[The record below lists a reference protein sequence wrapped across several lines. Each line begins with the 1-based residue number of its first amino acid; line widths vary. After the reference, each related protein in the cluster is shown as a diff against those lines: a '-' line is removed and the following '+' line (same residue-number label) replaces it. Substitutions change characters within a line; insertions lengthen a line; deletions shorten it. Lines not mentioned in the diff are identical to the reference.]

1 LIKSLL
7 VFGLTRSAIIVLG
20 LAVFCAAGLFA
31 FSRLNIEAYPNPAPV
46 ILEIT
51 AQAAGLSAEEM
62 EKYYTIPMEVG
73 LYPTPGVVNVRSTSF
88 YGLSFVR
95 VTFAYGVDYYF
106 ALTQA
111 SISLQQNVSLPG
123 NLVPT
128 IQQSSLVGEIYRYQV
143 VGPPHFGLTNLR
155 SLQDYVVT
163 RRLLTIPGVVQI
175 NSWGGTTKQF
185 NVDADLGKLEAY
197 NITVPQ
203 LISALGNA
211 NINVGGREITIGQ
224 QSVNIRGIGLVDS
237 GGADDVTN
245 GYHVQDIENIVLTQ
259 SNGLPIQIK
268 NVAKVSVGYVPRL
281 GVAGRDHDDDVATA
295 IVVMGRTQHTNEILP
310 RVHAEVERLNTDGS
324 LPPGVKIVPY
334 YDRSSLVGVTTHT
347 VLHNLIFGCLLVFV
361 IQWVFLGDLRSA
373 IIVGANIPFALF
385 FAIIILV
392 LRGEDANLLSLG
404 AVDFGIIVDSAV
416 IMMENIYRN
425 FQSSPEHRQTLLQHL
440 TQGFWGADPTSP
452 TGDAAASPHWTERLR
467 IIFVSALQVDKAV
480 FFTAAITVTAF
491 VPLFTM
497 QGVEGQIFGPM
508 ARTYGYALAGA
519 LLSTFMVT
527 PVLASLLLPA
537 HIEEV
542 ETAIVRGLRAAYTP
556 VLRWSLGSLKASVT
570 IGVVFLLLSV
580 LAASR
585 LGSEFLPAL
594 EEGNFWIRA
603 SMPPTI
609 GLEAGT
615 EATRKMREILL
626 RHPEVITVV
635 SQHGRPD
642 NGSDASPFSNVE
654 LFAPLKP
661 FDEWPAGLT
670 KEKLTEQL
678 QKEFDDELPG
688 IGFNFSQYIQDNVEE
703 ALSGVKGA
711 NSVKIVG
718 PNLDVLEKL
727 ATQVMAEMSK
737 VQGVA
742 DLGIFHLLGQPNL
755 NIRIDREKAARYGLN
770 TGDVNTVVQAA
781 LGGTTATTV
790 LEGDRQF
797 ALAVRL
803 DPKFRSDIDAIR
815 SVKVAY
821 ATPSGTNAYVP
832 LSELADI
839 TLDTGAS
846 FIYRERS
853 QRYVPI
859 KFSVRGRDLGSTVE
873 EAQEHVAKAI
883 HLPNGYQIIW
893 AGEFE
898 DLQNAK
904 QRLLIV
910 VPITLALILVLL
922 YGLFNSVRDSLLAVA
937 GIPFAIGGG
946 LIALYFAGLDFSVSA
961 AIGFI
966 SLFGVAVMDGILN
979 ITYFRELR
987 AQGVDIA
994 EAVFRGAEQRMRPM
1008 LMTALS
1014 AGVGLFPAAISHGIG
1029 SQVQRPLATVVVGG
1043 MFIGPLLLL
1052 VVAPALRRI
1061 FLAGD
1066 HTAVR
1071 HEAGEAQEDGAVSG
1085 GVGDQPGT

>member
-1 LIKSLL
+1 VIKSLL

-20 LAVFCAAGLFA
+20 VLVFCAAGIVA
-31 FSRLNIEAYPNPAPV
+31 FTKLNIEAYPNPAPV

-88 YGLSFVR
+88 YGLAFVR

-111 SISLQQNVSLPG
+111 SISLQQNVTLPG

-128 IQQSSLVGEIYRYQV
+128 IQASSLVGEIYRYQV

-155 SLQDYVVT
+155 TLQDYVVT
-163 RRLLTIPGVVQI
+163 RRLLTIPGVAQI

-185 NVDADLGKLEAY
+185 NVDADLQKLEAY

-203 LISALGNA
+203 MISALGNA

-224 QSVNIRGIGLVDS
+224 QSVNIRGVGLIDS
-237 GGADDVTN
+237 GGSDDVTN
-245 GYHVQDIENIVLTQ
+245 GYHVQDIENVVLTQ
-259 SNGLPIQIK
+259 SNGLPIQVK

-281 GVAGRDHDDDVATA
+281 GIAGRDKDDDVVAS
-295 IVVMGRTQHTNEILP
+295 IVVMRRPEHTNDVIP
-310 RVHAEVERLNTDGS
+310 KVQAEVQRINTDGS
-324 LPPGVKIVPY
+324 LPPGVKIISY

-347 VLHNLIFGCLLVFV
+347 VLHNLIFGCLLVFF

-373 IIVGANIPFALF
+373 IIVGINIPFALF
-385 FAIIILV
+385 FSIIILV

-425 FQSSPEHRQTLLQHL
+425 FQSPSEHRQTLLRHL
-440 TQGFWGADPTSP
+440 SEGYWGPDPTSI
-452 TGDAAASPHWTERLR
+452 TGHTTASQRWTERLR

-491 VPLFTM
+491 LPLFTM

-519 LLSTFMVT
+519 LLATFTVT
-527 PVLASLLLPA
+527 PVLAALLLPK

-542 ETAIVRGLRAAYTP
+542 ETIIVRGLRAGYTP
-556 VLRWSLGSLKASVT
+556 VLRWALGNLKAAV
-570 IGVVFLLLSV
+570 IVGMVFLALSF

-603 SMPPTI
+603 AMPPTMS
-609 GLEAGT
+609 LDAGT
-615 EATRKMREILL
+615 AATLRMREILL
-626 RHPEVITVV
+626 RHPEVLTVV

-661 FDEWPAGLT
+661 FDEWPANLT
-670 KEKLTEQL
+670 KEELTEEL
-678 QKEFDDELPG
+678 QKEFAEELPG

-711 NSVKIVG
+711 NSVKIIG
-718 PNLDVLEKL
+718 PNLEVLEKL
-727 ATQVMAEMSK
+727 AAQAMDEMAK

-742 DLGIFHLLGQPNL
+742 DLGIFHVIGQPNL
-755 NIRIDREKAARYGLN
+755 NIKIDRDKAARYGLN

-781 LGGTTATTV
+781 LGGTNATTV
-790 LEGDRQF
+790 LEADRQF
-797 ALAVRL
+797 AVTLRL
-803 DPKFRSDIDAIR
+803 DSKYRSDIDAIR
-815 SVKVAY
+815 TIKVAY
-821 ATPSGTNAYVP
+821 QTPSGTNGYVP
-832 LSELADI
+832 LSEIADI

-853 QRYVPI
+853 QRYIPI
-859 KFSVRGRDLGSTVE
+859 KFSVRGRDLGSTVA
-873 EAQEHVAKAI
+873 EAQARIASAI
-883 HLPNGYQIIW
+883 KLPQGYQILW
-893 AGEFE
+893 AGEF
-898 DLQNAK
+898 DNLQEAK
-904 QRLLIV
+904 ARLMIV
-910 VPITLALILVLL
+910 VPITLLLIMVLL
-922 YGLFNSVRDSLLAVA
+922 YGLFNSLRDSLLAVA

-946 LIALYFAGLDFSVSA
+946 LIALYLAGLDFSVSA

-987 AQGVDIA
+987 TQGVSVA

-1052 VVAPALRRI
+1052 IVAPALRRI
-1061 FLAGD
+1061 FLAHD
-1066 HTAVR
+1066 A
-1071 HEAGEAQEDGAVSG
+1071 EDGPPETAEG
-1085 GVGDQPGT
+1085 GEMATAEGRE

>member
-7 VFGLTRSAIIVLG
+7 EFGLTRSAIIVLG
-20 LAVFCAAGLFA
+20 LVVFCAAGLVA
-31 FSRLNIEAYPNPAPV
+31 FSKLNIEAYPNPAPV

-73 LYPTPGVVNVRSTSF
+73 LYPTPGVVNIRSTSF

-95 VTFAYGVDYYF
+95 VTFRYGTDYYF

-111 SISLQQNVSLPG
+111 SISLQQNVNLPG
-123 NLVPT
+123 SQVAQ
-128 IQQSSLVGEIYRYQV
+128 IQQSSLVGEIYRYQL
-143 VGPPHFGLTNLR
+143 VGPAHFGLTNLR
-155 SLQDYVVT
+155 TLQDYVVA
-163 RRLLTIPGVVQI
+163 RRFLTIPGVVQI
-175 NSWGGTTKQF
+175 NAWGGTTKQF
-185 NVDADLGKLEAY
+185 NVDADLQKLEAY
-197 NITVPQ
+197 NITIPQ
-203 LISALGNA
+203 LVAALGNA

-224 QSVNIRGIGLVDS
+224 QSVNIRGVGLVDS
-237 GGADDVTN
+237 GGADDVTK
-245 GYHVQDIENIVLTQ
+245 GYKVQDIENVVLTQ
-259 SNGLPIQIK
+259 VNGLPIQVK
-268 NVAKVSVGYVPRL
+268 NVARVSVGYVPRL
-281 GVAGRDHDDDVATA
+281 GIGGRDHEDDVATA
-295 IVVMGRTQHTNEILP
+295 IVVMGRTQHTNDIIP
-310 RVHAEVERLNTDGS
+310 PVQAEVAKLNSDGS

-334 YDRSSLVGVTTHT
+334 YDRSSLVGITTHT
-347 VLHNLIFGCLLVFV
+347 VLHNLIFGCLLVFL

-373 IIVGANIPFALF
+373 IIVSANIPFALF

-392 LRGEDANLLSLG
+392 LQGEDANLLSLG

-425 FQSSPEHRQTLLQHL
+425 FQSSPHSRQTLLQHL
-440 TQGFWGADPTSP
+440 SEGYWGADTTSAHGTSAP
-452 TGDAAASPHWTERLR
+452 KWNERLR
-467 IIFVSALQVDKAV
+467 MIFVSALQVDKAV

-519 LLSTFMVT
+519 LLATFTVT
-527 PVLASLLLPA
+527 PVLASLLLPKTI
-537 HIEEV
+537 H
-542 ETAIVRGLRAAYTP
+542 ETETVIVRALRRTYTP
-556 VLRWSLGSLKASVT
+556 VLRWALANLKLSVI
-570 IGVVFLLLSV
+570 IGAVFLALSV

-603 SMPPTI
+603 SMPSTMS
-609 GLEAGT
+609 LDAGT
-615 EATRKMREILL
+615 AVTGRMREILL
-626 RHPEVITVV
+626 RHPEVVTVV

-661 FDEWPAGLT
+661 FDEWPPNVT
-670 KEKLTEQL
+670 KEKLTEEL
-678 QKEFDDELPG
+678 QQEFADELPG
-688 IGFNFSQYIQDNVEE
+688 ISFNFSQYIQDNVEE

-711 NSVKIVG
+711 NSVKVIG
-718 PNLDVLEKL
+718 PNLEVLEGL
-727 ATQVMAEMSK
+727 ATQVMDEMTK
-737 VQGVA
+737 IRGVA

-755 NIRIDREKAARYGLN
+755 NIKVDREKAARYGLN

-781 LGGTTATTV
+781 LGGITATTV

-797 ALAVRL
+797 NLAVRL
-803 DPKFRSDIDAIR
+803 DAKYRSSIDAVR
-815 SVKVAY
+815 NLKVAY
-821 ATPSGTNAYVP
+821 ATPSGANAYVP
-832 LSELADI
+832 LSDLGNI

-853 QRYVPI
+853 QRYIPI
-859 KFSVRGRDLGSTVE
+859 KFSVRGRDLGGTVA
-873 EAQEHVAKAI
+873 EAQERVGKAVK
-883 HLPNGYQIIW
+883 LPNGYQLVW
-893 AGEFE
+893 AGEF
-898 DLQNAK
+898 DSLQAAK
-904 QRLLIV
+904 QRLVIV
-910 VPITLALILVLL
+910 VPITLLLILVLL
-922 YGLFNSVRDSLLAVA
+922 YGLFNSLRDSLLSVA

-946 LIALYFAGLDFSVSA
+946 LIALYFSGLDFSVSA

-987 AQGVDIA
+987 AQGMDIA
-994 EAVFRGAEQRMRPM
+994 EAVFHGAEQRMRPM

-1052 VVAPALRRI
+1052 IVAPALRKI
-1061 FLAGD
+1061 FLSRDAEPVEVTGD
-1066 HTAVR
+1066 PVAVT
-1071 HEAGEAQEDGAVSG
+1071 EGNPDG
-1085 GVGDQPGT
+1085 

>member
-1 LIKSLL
+1 

-20 LAVFCAAGLFA
+20 LVVFCAAGLVA
-31 FSRLNIEAYPNPAPV
+31 FSKLNIEAYPNPAPV

-73 LYPTPGVVNVRSTSF
+73 LYPTPGVINIRSTSF

-95 VTFAYGVDYYF
+95 VTFRYGVDFYF
-106 ALTQA
+106 ALSQA
-111 SISLQQNVSLPG
+111 SISIQQNVNLPG
-123 NLVPT
+123 NQVAQ

-155 SLQDYVVT
+155 TLQDYVIT
-163 RRLLTIPGVVQI
+163 RRFLTIPGVVQI
-175 NSWGGTTKQF
+175 NAWGGTTKQF
-185 NVDADLGKLEAY
+185 NVDADLEKLEAY
-197 NITVPQ
+197 N
-203 LISALGNA
+203 
-211 NINVGGREITIGQ
+211 ITIGQ
-224 QSVNIRGIGLVDS
+224 QSVNIRGVGLVDS
-237 GGADDVTN
+237 GGADDVTK
-245 GYHVQDIENIVLTQ
+245 GYKVHDIENVVLTQ

-268 NVAKVSVGYVPRL
+268 HVATVSVGYVPRL
-281 GVAGRDHDDDVATA
+281 GIGGRDHDDDVSTA
-295 IVVMGRTQHTNEILP
+295 IVVMGRTQHTNDIIP
-310 RVHAEVERLNTDGS
+310 KVQAEVNRLNSDGS
-324 LPPGVKIVPY
+324 LPPGVKIVSY

-347 VLHNLIFGCLLVFV
+347 VLHNLIFGCLLVFI

-373 IIVGANIPFALF
+373 IIVSANIPFALF

-392 LRGEDANLLSLG
+392 LQGEDANLLSLG

-425 FQSSPEHRQTLLQHL
+425 FQSSSESRQTLLQHL
-440 TQGFWGADPTSP
+440 SEGYWGDDPTSP
-452 TGDAAASPHWTERLR
+452 HNQVSGTPKWTERLR
-467 IIFVSALQVDKAV
+467 MIFVSALQVDKAV

-519 LLSTFMVT
+519 LLATFTVT
-527 PVLASLLLPA
+527 PVLAALLLPK
-537 HIEEV
+537 HVEET
-542 ETAIVRGLRAAYTP
+542 ETIIVRALRKSYTP
-556 VLRWSLGSLKASVT
+556 VLRWALGNLKVAV
-570 IGVVFLLLSV
+570 IVGIVFLGLSF

-603 SMPPTI
+603 AMPSTMS
-609 GLEAGT
+609 LDAGT
-615 EATRKMREILL
+615 VATGKMREILL
-626 RHPEVITVV
+626 KHPEVLTVV

-661 FDEWPAGLT
+661 FDEWPPNLT
-670 KEKLTEQL
+670 KEKLTEEL
-678 QKEFDDELPG
+678 QQEFAEEMPG

-711 NSVKIVG
+711 NSVKIIG
-718 PNLDVLEKL
+718 QNLQTLEDI
-727 ATQVMAEMSK
+727 ATQVMAEMTK
-737 VQGVA
+737 VKGVT

-755 NIRIDREKAARYGLN
+755 NIKIDRDKAARYGLN

-797 ALAVRL
+797 NLAVRL
-803 DPKFRSDIDAIR
+803 DPKYRSSIDKIR
-815 SVKVAY
+815 AVKVAY
-821 ATPSGTNAYVP
+821 TTPAGNNGYIP

-853 QRYVPI
+853 QRYIPI

-873 EAQEHVAKAI
+873 EAQERVAKAI
-883 HLPNGYQIIW
+883 KLPNGYRIIW
-893 AGEFE
+893 SGEFE

-904 QRLLIV
+904 QRLIVV
-910 VPITLALILVLL
+910 VPITLLLILVLL
-922 YGLFNSVRDSLLAVA
+922 YGLFNSLRDSLLSVA

-987 AQGVDIA
+987 AQGMDIA
-994 EAVFRGAEQRMRPM
+994 EAVFHGAEQRMRPM

-1052 VVAPALRRI
+1052 VVAPALRKI
-1061 FLAGD
+1061 FLSRDAE
-1066 HTAVR
+1066 HV
-1071 HEAGEAQEDGAVSG
+1071 EIAGEPAAVTEGNPDG
-1085 GVGDQPGT
+1085 